1 MMDQSDKN
9 RIKELF
15 TEWLEVQ
22 DTRKQLNKN
31 NKDLVDEAGSILEV
45 KAGAVGKLFKNL
57 QKRVEEGVD
66 ELGKLSEIASELE
79 D

>member
-9 RIKELF
+9 RVKELF

-31 NKDLVDEAGSILEV
+31 SKDIMDEASSILEV
-45 KAGAVGKLFKNL
+45 KSAAVTKLFKNL
-57 QKRVEEGVD
+57 QKQVEEGVD
-66 ELGKLSEIASELE
+66 ELGRLSEIAMELE
-79 D
+79 G